1 MVGARQAQSEEQ
13 KSNSESITVEE
24 LEDMDIIMQE
34 NQTQSPPKKKID
46 VKKDFYEPMNL
57 VC

>member
-34 NQTQSPPKKKID
+34 NQTQSPPKKK
-46 VKKDFYEPMNL
+46 L
-57 VC
+57 T